1 VTEGLEILAASAVD
15 LDQVM
20 TVMNKAFDPRHGEAW
35 TAAQCAGA
43 LSLPGSMLVLARDGG
58 RTLGFGLA
66 RSVVDE
72 AELLLIAVRPDGQ
85 RRGVGKKLIGQII
98 DELAAIGV
106 KSLHL
111 EVRSDNPALAFYSRL
126 GFEKVGQRRNY
137 YRGIDGELTDA
148 VTLSRQIA

>member
-1 VTEGLEILAASAVD
+1 MTEGLEILAASAVD

-43 LSLPGSMLVLARDGG
+43 LSLPGSMLMLARDGG

>member
-1 VTEGLEILAASAVD
+1 MTEGLEILAASAVD

>member
-1 VTEGLEILAASAVD
+1 MTEGLEILAASALD

-58 RTLGFGLA
+58 RTSGFALA

-85 RRGVGKKLIGQII
+85 RCGVGKKLVGQII
-98 DELAAIGV
+98 DKLAAIGV

-111 EVRSDNPALAFYSRL
+111 EVRNDNPALAFYSRL